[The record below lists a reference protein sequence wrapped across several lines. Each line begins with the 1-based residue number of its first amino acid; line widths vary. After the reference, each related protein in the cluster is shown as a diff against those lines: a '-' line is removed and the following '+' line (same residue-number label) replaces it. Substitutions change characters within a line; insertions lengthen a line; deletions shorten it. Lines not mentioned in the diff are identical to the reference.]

1 MPQPESALPMLPVLV
16 VSGLGF
22 EAQIAA
28 GEGIV
33 SVCGVGSASLAS
45 RLASVAAQGCSGIL
59 SFGTAGGLAPTLAPG
74 DCVLADTIVDGAQ
87 HWNSDAAWLN
97 ALHSLLPKARRGALA
112 GVTQPVISSA
122 AKEHLWKESGA
133 LAVDMESHWAVQV
146 AQRYNVPFAACRV
159 IVDPAQRSLPSSA
172 TAGLQPDGR
181 TAILPVLR
189 ALAAHPGELAAL
201 LALALDARVARNSLK
216 RIRASVGVRFAKPM

>member
-1 MPQPESALPMLPVLV
+1 MPQPASALPVLPVLV
-16 VSGLGF
+16 ISGLGF
-22 EAQIAA
+22 EAKIAA

-33 SVCGVGSASLAS
+33 SVCGIGSASLALQLVS
-45 RLASVAAQGCSGIL
+45 LAAQGCSGIL
-59 SFGTAGGLAPTLAPG
+59 SFGTAGGLAPTLVPG
-74 DCVLADTIVDGAQ
+74 DCVLADTIVDGARC
-87 HWNSDAAWLN
+87 WNSDAAWLD
-97 ALHSLLPKARRGALA
+97 ALHALLPDAQRGTLA
-112 GVTQPVISSA
+112 GVAQPLSSSA
-122 AKEHLWKESGA
+122 AKKHLWKESGA

-201 LALALDARVARNSLK
+201 LKLALDARVARNSLK
-216 RIRASVGVRFAKPM
+216 RIRASLGVRFAKPM